1 MILRSI
7 LLSFFIFSASFAYA
21 SQFCEQILKE
31 DFRETSNIKL
41 VHHDGGIVLHLNKP
55 IIDKIRF
62 GSASTEINL
71 QPGDEILA
79 INDSRLPIDQ
89 KQAYQ
94 KIVSKLEKP
103 GKQNI
108 KLDIKKQDGSIEVFQ
123 LVKDSYFGH
132 PIVDTDIILNDIEIS
147 HQSSKTKLDLDI
159 HLKWNNDKIIHRLE
173 KILNIPK
180 DEIINC
186 QFRKS
191 QELDNILKKIWYPW
205 FDTTLTGASI
215 ENIKYE
221 NLLITNDE
229 TKPFNFT
236 LIQKVDYLSK
246 NKSEFQK
253 FPFDKIS
260 TKSDFIFQDSD
271 LTISN
276 LYEPEFNMIKGNKIL
291 YEWQITDHHINCCH
305 PKPRGQQGTLE
316 KINYNFELERK
327 YFYYILKIVIPVVFL
342 VLLSFSVFYI
352 RAIELESKLA
362 VSMGSLLTLVAYN
375 FVFGDD
381 VPKLNYITILDAW
394 ILLSYFFAG
403 LSTFITVYSY
413 WDYHRDK
420 QTGVFN
426 TLDQKLRW
434 IMPVSYFLLMA
445 VLYWGLMT
453 GWSLFSNP
461 ISV

>member
-1 MILRSI
+1 MILRAI
-7 LLSFFIFSASFAYA
+7 LAGFILFLTPLVHG

-41 VHHDGGIVLHLNKP
+41 VHHDSGIVLHYNKP
-55 IIDKIRF
+55 IINKIRF
-62 GSASTEINL
+62 GSASSEINI
-71 QPGDEILA
+71 QPGDEITS
-79 INDSRLPIDQ
+79 INNNPLPSDN
-89 KQAYQ
+89 KKAYQ
-94 KIVSKLEKP
+94 KLISILEKP

-108 KLDIKKQDGSIEVFQ
+108 ELEVKRQDGSLEVLQ
-123 LVKDSYFGH
+123 LQKDSYFGH
-132 PIVDTDIILNDIEIS
+132 PTVDTDVILNDIEIF
-147 HQSSKTKLDLDI
+147 HQSSKTKLDLDV

-173 KILNIPK
+173 KILDIPK
-180 DEIINC
+180 NEVINC

-205 FDTTLTGASI
+205 FDTTITGASI

-229 TKPFNFT
+229 TKPFHFT
-236 LIQKVDYLSK
+236 LVQKVEYLGK

-260 TKSDFIFQDSD
+260 TKADFIFQDSD
-271 LTISN
+271 LNISN

-291 YEWQITDHHINCCH
+291 YEWQITNHEIDCCD

-316 KINYNFELERK
+316 KINYSFELERK
-327 YFYYILKIVIPVVFL
+327 YFYYVLKIVIPVVFL
-342 VLLSFSVFYI
+342 VWLSFSVFYI
-352 RAIELESKLA
+352 RAIELESKLT

-381 VPKLNYITILDAW
+381 VPKLNYITILDSW

-434 IMPVSYFLLMA
+434 LMPISYHLVM
-445 VLYWGLMT
+445 VILYWGLMT
-453 GWSLFSNP
+453 GWSLFSTS